1 MFGVF
6 FGLSLT
12 ASSGL
17 FLNSL
22 IMPAI
27 GAIGYPC
34 VTGGPLYLTPFL
46 LFAAHLVTNAIGA
59 FRGAEHLTWP
69 PSCCGLRCTRSLR
82 PLGRWIAGLLHIVF
96 QKED

>member
-12 ASSGL
+12 ASSRAVSEQSDHACDRRLGY
-17 FLNSL
+17 FLCHWRS
-22 IMPAI
+22 
-27 GAIGYPC
+27 
-34 VTGGPLYLTPFL
+34 LYLTPFL

-59 FRGAEHLTWP
+59 FRGAEHLD
-69 PSCCGLRCTRSLR
+69 LASL
-82 PLGRWIAGLLHIVF
+82 LLWSALYAVFAAIGTVIAGLLHIVF